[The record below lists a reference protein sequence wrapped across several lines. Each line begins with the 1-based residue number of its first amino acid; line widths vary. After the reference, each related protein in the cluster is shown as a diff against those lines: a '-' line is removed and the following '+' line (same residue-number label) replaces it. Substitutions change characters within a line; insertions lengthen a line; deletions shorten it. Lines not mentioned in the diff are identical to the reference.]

1 MITRSIIGCM
11 TGTSMDAVDAALVI
25 VEGHGLGIRASVRR
39 CATGPLGPLAQ
50 TLREFAEG
58 RPATAAQVAGL
69 AREFALRHVDVVRDV
84 ARGDRIDLI
93 AIHGQTVFHA
103 PPVSWQLFA
112 PATIVEALRAPVVFD
127 LRAADL
133 AAGGQGAPITPL
145 ADWVL
150 FRHEVE
156 TRVVVNLGGFANYTL
171 LPAGGGR
178 DDATSEDAV
187 NGIRGGDICVCNL
200 LLDAIARRWFN
211 SPFDE
216 DGHRAADGVF
226 KLDVRDAL
234 VRLLTDLDTAGRSLG
249 TGDEMFAW
257 LDERSGPDR
266 PEDLARSACD
276 AVGFVIATAVREA
289 ARRHAS
295 VPLGRILLAGGGVHN
310 GTLASAL
317 QQHAELEVQTTD
329 GFGVPVSHREAAE
342 MAVLGALCQDGVP
355 ITLPQITGVRSPA
368 PVAGVWVFPG
378 SR

>member
-1 MITRSIIGCM
+1 
-11 TGTSMDAVDAALVI
+11 MDAVDAALVV
-25 VEGHGLGIRASVRR
+25 VEGHGLGIRASVHR
-39 CATGPLGPLAQ
+39 CATGPLGPLAR

-93 AIHGQTVFHA
+93 AVHGQTVYHA
-103 PPVSWQLFA
+103 PPVSWQLLA
-112 PATIVEALRAPVVFD
+112 PAPIVEALRAPVVFD

-150 FRHEVE
+150 FRHEAE
-156 TRVVVNLGGFANYTL
+156 TRAVVNLGGFANYTL

-178 DDATSEDAV
+178 DDAASEDAV

-216 DGHRAADGVF
+216 DGRRAGSGQTQTD
-226 KLDVRDAL
+226 LRDAL
-234 VRLLTDLDTAGRSLG
+234 VGLLTDQASAGRSLG
-249 TGDEMFAW
+249 TGDELIAW
-257 LDERSGPDR
+257 LNECGGAHR
-266 PEDLARSACD
+266 PEDLAHSACD
-276 AVGFVIATAVREA
+276 AVGFVIATAVRDA
-289 ARRHAS
+289 ARGHAP
-295 VPLGRILLAGGGVHN
+295 VPLRRILLAGGGVHN
-310 GTLASAL
+310 CVLASAL
-317 QQHAELEVQTTD
+317 QQHAHVEVQTTEA
-329 GFGVPVSHREAAE
+329 FGVPVSHREAAE

-355 ITLPQITGVRSPA
+355 ITLPQITGVRAPA
-368 PVAGVWVFPG
+368 TVAGVWVFPS

>member
-1 MITRSIIGCM
+1 
-11 TGTSMDAVDAALVI
+11 MDAVDAALVI
-25 VEGHGLGIRASVRR
+25 VEGRGLGIRASVHR
-39 CATGPLGPLAQ
+39 CVTGPLGPLAR

-103 PPVSWQLFA
+103 PPVSWQLFIPA
-112 PATIVEALRAPVVFD
+112 PIAEALRAPVVFD

-156 TRVVVNLGGFANYTL
+156 TRAVVNLGGFANYTL
-171 LPAGGGR
+171 LPVEGGR
-178 DDATSEDAV
+178 DDAASEDAV

-200 LLDAIARRWFN
+200 LLDAIARRRFN

-216 DGHRAADGVF
+216 DGRRAGSGEIQAD
-226 KLDVRDAL
+226 LRDAL
-234 VRLLTDLDTAGRSLG
+234 VSLLTDQASAGRSLG
-249 TGDEMFAW
+249 TGDELIAW
-257 LDERSGPDR
+257 LNEHDAAHR
-266 PEDLARSACD
+266 PEDLARSACE
-276 AVGFVIATAVREA
+276 AVGFVIATAVQDA
-289 ARRHAS
+289 ARRHAP
-295 VPLGRILLAGGGVHN
+295 VPLRRILLAGGGVHN
-310 GTLASAL
+310 RTLASAL
-317 QQHAELEVQTTD
+317 QQHAELEVQRTD
-329 GFGVPVSHREAAE
+329 AFGVPVSHREAAE

-355 ITLPQITGVRSPA
+355 ITLPQITGVRTPA

-378 SR
+378 PR